1 MALVRMMLRFDDEK
15 VHEPVTSRVILEEKI
30 PLNIM
35 SAYINQQG
43 GEILLDVEPENA
55 ERLAKAFRKYGVT
68 VDVPRL
74 IEKDENRCMSCGAC
88 VGLCPMKA
96 LVYDAK
102 HKVELIEAKCNGVT
116 CGLCVD
122 ACPVR
127 AIRLLG

>member
-1 MALVRMMLRFDDEK
+1 MLRFDNEK

-30 PLNIM
+30 PINIM

-43 GEILLDVEPENA
+43 GEILLDVEAENA

-74 IEKDENRCMSCGAC
+74 IEKDENSCMSCGAC
-88 VGLCPMKA
+88 VSLCPMKA
-96 LVYDAK
+96 LVFGTGY
-102 HKVELIEAKCNGVT
+102 KVELIEAKCNGVT
-116 CGLCVD
+116 CSLCVD

>member
-1 MALVRMMLRFDDEK
+1 MLHFDNEK

-30 PLNIM
+30 PINIM

-55 ERLAKAFRKYGVT
+55 ERLTKAFRKYGVT

-74 IEKDENRCMSCGAC
+74 IEKDENKCMNCGAC
-88 VGLCPMKA
+88 VSLCPMKA
-96 LVYDAK
+96 LVYDTDYI
-102 HKVELIEAKCNGVT
+102 VELIEAKCNGVT
-116 CGLCVD
+116 CSLCVD

-127 AIRLLG
+127 AIRLLD